1 MSSSPVITLKSS
13 GAQLPQIGFGTWK
26 HYGDKATE
34 AVYTGLKEGF
44 RLIDGACDY
53 DNEKECGEGLRRAI
67 ADDVVS
73 RDQVWV
79 VSKLWN
85 TFHRKEYVREAVL
98 RSLSDWG
105 VSYFDIYYVHFPI
118 SLAYVSPDTRYP
130 PGWFFDGKSEVKHD
144 PVPLRETWE
153 ALEQLVDEGYI
164 RHLGVSNMCSAL
176 LMDLLSYARHRPS
189 VLQIEIHP
197 YNAQP
202 RAVQYAHE
210 QGIAVTAYSSFGPLG
225 FRELNTPKS
234 LRTPPLFT
242 HETVTAIAAAHGRTP
257 AQVVLRWATQ
267 RGLAVIPKSNT
278 VQQMRENLASAD
290 FALTEQEMAAI
301 TGLDVGLRFNDPADN
316 MLSQGATYSRKAG
329 RRVRLVCDCLSVGG
343 TYHTSDN

>member
-1 MSSSPVITLKSS
+1 MLTSPTITLKPT
-13 GAQLPQIGFGTWK
+13 GAEMPQIGFGTWK
-26 HYGDKATE
+26 HYGAKATE
-34 AVYTGLKEGF
+34 AVYTGLKVGY
-44 RLIDGACDY
+44 RLIDCACDY
-53 DNEKECGEGLRRAI
+53 GNEKECGEGLKRAI
-67 ADDVVS
+67 EDGVVA
-73 RDQVWV
+73 REDVWV

-85 TFHRKEYVREAVL
+85 TFHRKEHVREAVM

-118 SLAYVSPDTRYP
+118 SLAYVPPDTRYP
-130 PGWFFDGKSEVKHD
+130 PGWFFDGKSQVKHD

-153 ALEQLVDEGYI
+153 ALEELVDEGYI

-234 LRTPPLFT
+234 LRTQPLFT
-242 HETVTAIAAAHGRTP
+242 HPVVTAIALAHQSTP

-267 RGLAVIPKSNT
+267 RRLAIIPKSDT
-278 VQQMRENLASAD
+278 EQQMKENMQSTD
-290 FALTEQEMAAI
+290 IKLTEQEMSVI
-301 TGLDVGLRFNDPADN
+301 SGLNVGLRFNDPADDFEGCHIF
-316 MLSQGATYSRKAG
+316 S
-329 RRVRLVCDCLSVGG
+329 
-343 TYHTSDN
+343 